1 MFVQK
6 CVVPAAVA
14 VDALVVAALVVVVP
28 IDILTVVDVAAA
40 AGAML
45 ETLDDTVL
53 APSAV
58 LTAGMTLVDP
68 ALEVTEV
75 GDVVVSKLRNAVVS
89 SAPPPPPPPPP
100 PSSPVSGWGRDVCA
114 PPFVLLV

>member
-68 ALEVTEV
+68 ALEVTEL

-89 SAPPPPPPPPP
+89 SAPPPPPPP

>member
-14 VDALVVAALVVVVP
+14 VDALVVAALVVVVVP
-28 IDILTVVDVAAA
+28 IDILTVVDVAAAA

-75 GDVVVSKLRNAVVS
+75 GDVVVSKLRNGVVS
-89 SAPPPPPPPPP
+89 SAPPP

>member
-89 SAPPPPPPPPP
+89 SAPPPPPPPP
-100 PSSPVSGWGRDVCA
+100 SSPVSGWGRDVCA

>member
-14 VDALVVAALVVVVP
+14 VDALVVVAALVVVVP

-40 AGAML
+40 AVAGL

-75 GDVVVSKLRNAVVS
+75 GDVVVSKLRNGVVS
-89 SAPPPPPPPPP
+89 SAPPPPP

>member
-28 IDILTVVDVAAA
+28 IDILTVVDVAVAA

-68 ALEVTEV
+68 ALEVTEL

-89 SAPPPPPPPPP
+89 SAPPPPPPPPS
-100 PSSPVSGWGRDVCA
+100 SSPVSGWGRDVCA